1 MYLQHG
7 LLKLITLI
15 YVAIVHCRTVFGQ
28 QTRGSDIGMCIG
40 VHAFHTIDSL
50 FYLWEGAMARVI
62 EKPMLMNF
70 SLMSFSEESRYF
82 KIRVKTLSQLQRKIK

>member
-40 VHAFHTIDSL
+40 VHAFHTIHSV

-70 SLMSFSEESRYF
+70 SLMSSSDESKYF
-82 KIRVKTLSQLQRKIK
+82 GSQAKTLSCNETRND